1 MSEVRHCDAPSLHLA
16 IAATA
21 STFTLQNKRDRE
33 PLLRRINTSAEIKI
47 WKKFRIQEPDAMLL

>member
-21 STFTLQNKRDRE
+21 AASTFTLNKRDRE
-33 PLLRRINTSAEIKI
+33 PLLRRINTREEIKL
-47 WKKFRIQEPDAMLL
+47 WKNQDSGT

>member
-21 STFTLQNKRDRE
+21 AASTFTLNKRDRE
-33 PLLRRINTSAEIKI
+33 PLLRRINTSEEIKI
-47 WKKFRIQEPDAMLL
+47 WKNQDPDAIK